1 MVSRFV
7 SVATGPGVSGD
18 YFMGRGEAY
27 SHKRDAGASG
37 DRPDGE
43 MGVRKAEK
51 AEMDNGQFADF
62 GGWQNRTWVL
72 GRHIG
77 RPLRGK
83 SVWRMEFG
91 ISPSVSC
98 ADSSLIRGSRGVWN
112 SEEYESQAGDVCSGI
127 FGGSLWGEGGA

>member
-18 YFMGRGEAY
+18 YFMGGGEMY
-27 SHKRDAGASG
+27 SHKRNAGASG

-51 AEMDNGQFADF
+51 EEMDNGQL
-62 GGWQNRTWVL
+62 T
-72 GRHIG
+72 I
-77 RPLRGK
+77 GK
-83 SVWRMEFG
+83 SVLRMEVG

-98 ADSSLIRGSRGVWN
+98 ADSSLIRGSL
-112 SEEYESQAGDVCSGI
+112 
-127 FGGSLWGEGGA
+127 GSLEVGGRVRYCTWVMGNADCHAPLGLAMTGCFRRVRMEFGRESL

>member
-43 MGVRKAEK
+43 MGVRKAE
-51 AEMDNGQFADF
+51 AEEMDNGQLTMDNWGCGSF
-62 GGWQNRTWVL
+62 GALRLLRTTDK
-72 GRHIG
+72 I
-77 RPLRGK
+77 
-83 SVWRMEFG
+83 
-91 ISPSVSC
+91 
-98 ADSSLIRGSRGVWN
+98 
-112 SEEYESQAGDVCSGI
+112 
-127 FGGSLWGEGGA
+127 